1 MGLHDPSRLRG
12 ENGTAIVSVL
22 LVLTVLMII
31 GVSSMST
38 STVEL
43 QVATHDARHKMAF
56 FQADGGAEFA
66 AELLE
71 QNICCPGGFSST
83 TIGELEVETPALW
96 MNSSSSL
103 ASDTNRDLYH
113 PTTYAAG
120 DPHTN
125 IRLGGAT
132 TLAAGGAIQMAA
144 GYEGKGKGAPSGGA
158 HILYDI
164 YSEHLG
170 RFNSKSMVLLQWRH
184 VIGME
189 GSCLY

>member
-1 MGLHDPSRLRG
+1 MDLHPSRPLRD
-12 ENGTAIVSVL
+12 ETGTAIVFVL
-22 LVLTVLMII
+22 LILTVLII
-31 GVSSMST
+31 VGVTSIST
-38 STVEL
+38 STVDL

-56 FQADGGAEFA
+56 YQADGGSEFA
-66 AELLE
+66 SELLE
-71 QNICCPGGFSST
+71 QNICCPGGFPST
-83 TIGELEVETPALW
+83 TIGELEVVTPTLW
-96 MNSSSSL
+96 MNTSASL
-103 ASDTNRDLYH
+103 ASDSNRDVFH
-113 PTTYAAG
+113 PTAYAAG
-120 DPHTN
+120 EPHTN
-125 IRLGGAT
+125 VRLGGVT

-158 HILYDI
+158 HIIYDI

>member
-1 MGLHDPSRLRG
+1 MD
-12 ENGTAIVSVL
+12 E
-22 LVLTVLMII
+22 LVLSPGERHQPGFVRTRPRTRRATRTP
-31 GVSSMST
+31 T
-38 STVEL
+38 S
-43 QVATHDARHKMAF
+43 D
-56 FQADGGAEFA
+56 
-66 AELLE
+66 
-71 QNICCPGGFSST
+71 S
-83 TIGELEVETPALW
+83 GE
-96 MNSSSSL
+96 
-103 ASDTNRDLYH
+103 
-113 PTTYAAG
+113 
-120 DPHTN
+120 
-125 IRLGGAT
+125 RLP

>member
-1 MGLHDPSRLRG
+1 MDVPNICRLRDETG
-12 ENGTAIVSVL
+12 MAIVFVL
-22 LVLTVLMII
+22 LILTVLII
-31 GVSSMST
+31 VGMTSMST

-43 QVATHDARHKMAF
+43 QVATHDARHKTAF
-56 FQADGGAEFA
+56 YQADGGAQFS

-71 QNICCPGGFSST
+71 QNICCLGGFPTT
-83 TIGELEVETPALW
+83 TIGDINVVTPTLW
-96 MNSSSSL
+96 MNTS
-103 ASDTNRDLYH
+103 ASAASNTNRDLFY
-113 PTTYAAG
+113 PSAYSG
-120 DPHTN
+120 SEPHTN
-125 IRLGGAT
+125 VRVGGVT

-158 HILYDI
+158 HIIYDI

>member
-1 MGLHDPSRLRG
+1 MGTPNISRLRDETG
-12 ENGTAIVSVL
+12 AAIVFVL
-22 LVLTVLMII
+22 LILTVLII
-31 GVSSMST
+31 VGMTSMST

-56 FQADGGAEFA
+56 YQADGGAQFS

-71 QNICCPGGFSST
+71 QNICCPGGFPTT
-83 TIGELEVETPALW
+83 TIGDINVVTSTLW
-96 MNSSSSL
+96 MNTSATP
-103 ASDTNRDLYH
+103 ASDANRDLFY
-113 PTTYAAG
+113 PNTYSG
-120 DPHTN
+120 GEPHTN
-125 IRLGGAT
+125 IRLGGVT

-158 HILYDI
+158 HIIYDI

-184 VIGME
+184 VIGIE